1 MATSN
6 SPCGGCPALI
16 DVPPGKFGAK
26 NSSQPIRLLI
36 FSYRGAAFLAICG
49 LFVSADVDEAA
60 LRAGELIFLLP
71 EQFTVRSV
79 DKMKPVTRLADHR
92 FVGRRRVLGL
102 RLVQP
107 MLHVQTGMRTFE
119 NDITHKPGISDGF
132 RPLWS

>member
-1 MATSN
+1 MVLHSRNYAICFAVSDGTFVS
-6 SPCGGCPALI
+6 SDALI
-16 DVPPGKFGAK
+16 AVSKTTESLTMKLAPGGV
-26 NSSQPIRLLI
+26 R
-36 FSYRGAAFLAICG
+36 ICC
-49 LFVSADVDEAA
+49 LHASADVDEAA

-119 NDITHKPGISDGF
+119 NDITHKPAISDGF